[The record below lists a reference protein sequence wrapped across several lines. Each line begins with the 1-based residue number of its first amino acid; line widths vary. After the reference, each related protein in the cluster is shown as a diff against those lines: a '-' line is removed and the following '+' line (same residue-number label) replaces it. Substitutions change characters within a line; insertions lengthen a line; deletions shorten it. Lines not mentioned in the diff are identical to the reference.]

1 MAACPPCRSARSANE
16 SCPEGEKEA
25 IEGGGDNRTEG
36 GGLEWTRNE
45 DRGEGGKKEEEE
57 EERERG
63 KEKKKKKGTTYGESD
78 KELGHLSI
86 SWIYANRRPPSRL
99 LTFPPCL
106 VVSPLLSALPLR
118 SSSCPRHTCL
128 GLLSTAFRRVSLSC
142 DDTSNETRG
151 R

>member
-57 EERERG
+57 ERERKREK
-63 KEKKKKKGTTYGESD
+63 KEKGN
-78 KELGHLSI
+78 HL
-86 SWIYANRRPPSRL
+86 
-99 LTFPPCL
+99 
-106 VVSPLLSALPLR
+106 
-118 SSSCPRHTCL
+118 
-128 GLLSTAFRRVSLSC
+128 RRVRQRARPLVHLV
-142 DDTSNETRG
+142 DLRK
-151 R
+151 